1 MGIISTQGF
10 TFRLI
15 ANGTELDLFADE
27 DYLISDNVTGLF
39 DIGVLPADFT
49 RQILL
54 PGSKTNNAFF
64 EHVYDISIVNPF
76 LFATNQKVPA
86 YFDFDSVYIS
96 QGYLQL
102 NKVNVK
108 ANKFI
113 ESYEVTIF
121 GSLSSFAR
129 DLKTN
134 FLTNLD
140 VLNVYNHTSSL
151 ENITSSWE
159 GNLFNGAI
167 VYPMAEYG
175 QKIQYTQTDN
185 FYGIDDQSGSL
196 AIQDYKPAIRVKE
209 VFDACF
215 EQFGY
220 TYTSSFMN
228 EGWLDDVYMV
238 CNNQL
243 RYPLYENYGINLEKY
258 GLFKM
263 SAVSGSGVGLL
274 SDGVAKDFTW
284 YNIEQNPYNSLA
296 SNLVYTLPT
305 TSSIKGTLNLDFKI
319 TNTGVGTGYP
329 KFYLTYTNQSTST
342 TYSSSLD
349 NYNNY
354 FIQLREYWISTG
366 TDTPTQTYTLDTGFL
381 TETLPAG
388 TYKFGIKYD
397 LQFGSAGN
405 FTLTVDPGDNPKSY
419 MEVTKLMQAGA
430 GLIIDIP
437 SNMPKGTAGIRLI
450 DFLTGFQKKFNLVI
464 YPDRT
469 TQNRFIVETFNN
481 WYNKGQ
487 RKDFNKYINLDENIE
502 VIPANNL
509 AVNELN
515 FGDKLDGDYVSQQ
528 FSKGEG
534 REFGK
539 TYYIDRTNYFSQG
552 KYEVETTFASSPLL
566 KIAGTGVSGSVADVN
581 PPTSNCTS
589 YTLQF
594 NGFAGGA
601 VSWDDCYGSYQESWL
616 SESNPQITV
625 CAKTGTVS
633 GDAIII
639 NNGSCG

>member
-10 TFRLI
+10 SFRLI

-39 DIGVLPADFT
+39 DVGVLPADFT

-134 FLTNLD
+134 FLTDLS
-140 VLNVYNHTSSL
+140 VLNQFNHTSSL
-151 ENITSSWE
+151 ENITGSWS
-159 GNLFNGAI
+159 GNLFGGAI

-175 QKIQYTQTDN
+175 QRIQYTPQDN

-228 EGWLDDVYMV
+228 EGWLDDVYMI

-243 RYPLYENYGINLEKY
+243 RYPLYNEYNLEKY

-263 SAVSGSGVGLL
+263 STASGSGMGTLIPDDVT
-274 SDGVAKDFTW
+274 DFTW
-284 YNIEQNPYNSLA
+284 YNIEANPYNSLS
-296 SNLVYTLPT
+296 SNLVYTLAT
-305 TSSIKGTLNLDFKI
+305 TSSVKGTLNLNFKLDPFAA
-319 TNTGVGTGYP
+319 GTGTP
-329 KFYLTYTNQSTST
+329 AFFLTATNQTTST
-342 TYSSSLD
+342 VYSSSLQ
-349 NYNNY
+349 NYNTY
-354 FIQLREYWISTG
+354 FEELRNYWISTG
-366 TDTPTQTYTLDTGFL
+366 TDTPEEKFTLQTGFL
-381 TETLPAG
+381 TQVLPAG
-388 TYKFGIKYD
+388 NYKFGIKYTR
-397 LQFGSAGN
+397 LYASNFGV
-405 FTLTVDPGDNPKSY
+405 LVDPDNELKSY
-419 MEVTKLMQAGA
+419 LEVTKIMQAGA
-430 GLIIDIP
+430 GLVMDIP
-437 SNMPKGTAGIRLI
+437 LNMPKGTAGIKLI
-450 DFLTGFQKKFNLVI
+450 DFLTGIQKKFNLVI

-481 WYNKGQ
+481 WYNRGE

-515 FGDKLDGDYVSQQ
+515 FGDKLDGDYISQQ

-539 TYYIDRTNYFSQG
+539 TYYIDTTNYFSQG
-552 KYEVETTFASSPLL
+552 KYEVQTTFASSPLL
-566 KIAGTGVSGSVADVN
+566 KIAGTGISGSVADIN
-581 PPTSNCTS
+581 PPATDCTS
-589 YTLQF
+589 YTISTNSLF
-594 NGFAGGA
+594 GEY
-601 VSWDDCYGSYQESWL
+601 VSWEDCYGGIQEAFL
-616 SESNPQITV
+616 NESNPQITV
-625 CAKTGTVS
+625 CAKTGTVN
-633 GDAIII
+633 GNATIID
-639 NNGSCG
+639 NGSCG